1 MNLKSVINLYVYHHL
16 TSRIIIFFLLT
27 STADSM
33 LAGPSIRTAHVQYPP
48 HYSSLDI
55 YEGSLGSDP
64 YLPGRGSAGLSTVT
78 QAELEL
84 DVLSVDEVIRGQI
97 HKAFLEYYS

>member
-1 MNLKSVINLYVYHHL
+1 MVNLYVCHHV

-33 LAGPSIRTAHVQYPP
+33 LAGVSILTAPVQHPP

-55 YEGSLGSDP
+55 YEGSLVSDP
-64 YLPGRGSAGLSTVT
+64 YLLGSGSAGLSTVT
-78 QAELEL
+78 QEELEL
-84 DVLSVDEVIRGQI
+84 DVLSVDEVIRGRI
-97 HKAFLEYYS
+97 HEAFLEYYY